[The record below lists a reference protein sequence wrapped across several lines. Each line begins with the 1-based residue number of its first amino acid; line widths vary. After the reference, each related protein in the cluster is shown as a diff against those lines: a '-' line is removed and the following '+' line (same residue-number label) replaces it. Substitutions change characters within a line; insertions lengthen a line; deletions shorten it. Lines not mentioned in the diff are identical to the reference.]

1 MNPETVVCNTA
12 SDVVSNDG
20 ALEGKDFLED
30 RMSKPIA
37 ERQSRRSVSTRSRK
51 KRKGRSHGSGSSSRP
66 GTMVAFRLSSR
77 DEKLLDGDGSED
89 RSARLRHLLV
99 THLLLANPSVTS
111 VTFYGGYRAFHKTG
125 DKPQDTWTVVNKR
138 GKELVKAG
146 RETAILR
153 AEWWAQVA
161 TGTVPKRIPTRD
173 KDGKRRKVA
182 LVKPPKDRRLG
193 RTKAFRLSDDER
205 EAMEKLAQLN
215 DTNLSVVLRSFLTT
229 QFERHHHRLQEL
241 RFGKNYR
248 AYPSLS
254 GWCIEE
260 TPSGQRVSCEI
271 KQLKEVFERIEWL
284 VQTRATSA
292 A

>member
-1 MNPETVVCNTA
+1 VNPEPVVCNTA
-12 SDVVSNDG
+12 SDVVSNG
-20 ALEGKDFLED
+20 AVPEGKDFSEE
-30 RMSKPIA
+30 RMTKPKA
-37 ERQSRRSVSTRSRK
+37 ERKSRK
-51 KRKGRSHGSGSSSRP
+51 AVSKRARKRRKGQSHGSGSSSRP
-66 GTMVAFRLSSR
+66 GTMVAFRLSAR
-77 DEKLLDGDGSED
+77 DEKLLDGDGTED

-99 THLLLANPSVTS
+99 THFLLANQNVTS
-111 VTFYGGYRAFHKTG
+111 VTFYGGYCASKVS
-125 DKPQDTWTVVNKR
+125 DKENEWVVTDKR
-138 GKELVKAG
+138 GKELTTID
-146 RETAILR
+146 REKAILR

-161 TGTVPKRIPTRD
+161 TNTVPKRIPTRD

-205 EAMEKLAQLN
+205 EAMEKLAELN
-215 DTNLSVVLRSFLTT
+215 GTNLSVVLRSFLTT
-229 QFERHHHRLQEL
+229 QFERHHHRLVEM

-248 AYPSLS
+248 AYPSAS

-260 TPSGQRVSCEI
+260 LPSEQKVSCEI

-284 VQTRATSA
+284 MQTRSSTTA